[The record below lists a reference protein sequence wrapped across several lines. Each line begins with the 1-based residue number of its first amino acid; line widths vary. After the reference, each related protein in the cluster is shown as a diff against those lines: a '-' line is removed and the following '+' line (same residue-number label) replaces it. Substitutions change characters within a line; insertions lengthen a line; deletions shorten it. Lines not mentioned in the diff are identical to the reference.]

1 MEERGPLVE
10 VYRLLGEDV
19 SRSLSPGMMNAAF
32 RERSIDAR
40 YEAVSVRRE
49 EFRETFLA
57 QRAEARG
64 FNLTIPFKSDV
75 LPLLDSLDEVSAR
88 IRAVNVV
95 AAGAAGGR
103 WEGHNTDVDG
113 ITVPLREHGVGRVG
127 RALLLGAGGA
137 ARAFCEAMSQLG
149 CSGVTVAVRDRAR
162 GDRFV
167 AEMAATFPRVGF
179 GAVSFE
185 GAGEAARGSDL
196 VFNATPLG
204 SRGLA
209 LPEALKRVIYGHVT
223 VFDAVYRP
231 MKTELLRLAEEGGSP
246 VIYGYEMLLNQGTR
260 AFEIWTG
267 RPAPRETMESSL
279 RGQLGAGGGG
289 GEAS

>member
-1 MEERGPLVE
+1 VEERGPLVE
-10 VYRLLGEDV
+10 LYRLLGEDV
-19 SRSLSPGMMNAAF
+19 ARSLSPGMMNAAF
-32 RERSIDAR
+32 RELSIDAS
-40 YEAVSVRRE
+40 YEAVSVGRG
-49 EFRETFLA
+49 EFRERFLA
-57 QRAEARG
+57 QREEARG

-88 IRAVNVV
+88 IGAVNVV
-95 AAGAAGGR
+95 AAGAEGR
-103 WEGHNTDVDG
+103 WHGYNTDVDG
-113 ITVPLREHGVGRVG
+113 ITVPLREHGAGRVD

-149 CSGVTVAVRDRAR
+149 CTGVTVAARDDAR
-162 GDRFV
+162 GGRFV
-167 AEMAATFPRVGF
+167 AEMAGAFPRVGF
-179 GAVSFE
+179 SAVTFE
-185 GAGEAARGSDL
+185 EAGEAARGADL

-209 LPEALKRVIYGHVT
+209 LPEALKRVIYGHVM

-231 MKTELLRLAEEGGSP
+231 METELLRMAEERGSP

-267 RPAPRETMESSL
+267 RRAPRETMESSL
-279 RGQLGAGGGG
+279 RDQLGAGGVT
-289 GEAS
+289 